1 MTRLRFFLLIC
12 FFSLYCSNRPPVS
25 DTTIPQAAPKSLQQQ
40 ISLETLSLREKI
52 AQMIM
57 VRIRGDFYTD
67 KNWYR
72 QQLRGWISENKIGGL
87 ITFGGSVHGSFY
99 NIEEFQRWADVP
111 LLVAADYERGTGQW
125 LSGGTLFPTN
135 MAVAAAGDPEL
146 AYQQGRIT
154 AIEAKSLG
162 VQIAFAPVMDVNNNP
177 ENPIINFRSYS
188 DDPETVARYGT
199 EFIKGL
205 QSEGLIA
212 CAKHFPGHGNTATD
226 SHSSLPTIPGDRE
239 QLDAVELRPFKKAVE
254 AGVGMIMVGHI
265 AVPGLDPS
273 GRAASQ
279 SEIITRGLLR
289 DTWGFDGVIVTD
301 GMEMGGL
308 TNSAW
313 AGESAIRAI
322 EAGADILLLP
332 MDVLH
337 TINAVEEAVQ
347 TGRLSEQRIDESVN
361 RILQLKTSLGLLST
375 KVNETWAEVERDVG
389 TTEHRDLAK
398 DIARKSITV
407 IKDSGNLPLKPEKI
421 KKLAHLILTMDA
433 NGRDQLSPFVSD
445 VARTHGNVEEIFIS
459 DKLDDAVT
467 DDILR
472 RVSKADKVLVTLL
485 VRIRM
490 NKGLSTIDPSH
501 NKLLTRLHE
510 KNISFV
516 TVGFGSPYLPDYDIL
531 DTYLCA
537 YGYGAV
543 SQRAAADALWGR
555 IAVSGK
561 LPVNLNE
568 KYRRGDGVDIKK
580 RTWGFGQADR
590 KYDLDQARQVL
601 NKAIE
606 DHIFPGAQIF
616 IAQNGNIIADEGIGN
631 LTYEPDSP
639 HVDKTTIYDVASL
652 TKVLATTPVFMKMAA
667 KRQLAL
673 DQEVRQFFPEFTGG
687 GREVVTLRHL
697 LTHSSGLPAYYQY
710 FLDDRFHSKTDILTD
725 ILARDLEFTPGTDFS
740 YSDLGIIL
748 LGAVIEKVSRRG
760 LDELAAKWVFNPLG
774 MNRTMYAP
782 PKKWFPSIAPT
793 ENDTIFRHRLI
804 RGEVHDENAWLMGG
818 VAPHAGVFSTAE
830 DIGKYAQM
838 LVNGGTFLGTRYFSS
853 RQIRQYTRRQE
864 LPPGSD
870 RAIGW
875 DTPSLNGKSSAGD
888 LFSKS
893 SFGHLG
899 FTGTSL
905 WVDPERKIIVVLLTN
920 RVYPTRERGGIW
932 SVRRAFYTE
941 VMQTLL
947 NE

>member
-1 MTRLRFFLLIC
+1 
-12 FFSLYCSNRPPVS
+12 
-25 DTTIPQAAPKSLQQQ
+25 
-40 ISLETLSLREKI
+40 
-52 AQMIM
+52 MIM

-72 QQLRGWISENKIGGL
+72 RQLRSWITESGIGGL

-99 NIEEFQRWADVP
+99 NIEEFQHWADVP

-135 MAVAAAGDPEL
+135 MAVAATGNPEL
-146 AYQQGRIT
+146 AFQQGRVT
-154 AIEAKSLG
+154 AVEAKSLG

-177 ENPIINFRSYS
+177 ENPIINFRSYG
-188 DDPETVARYGT
+188 DDPDIVAQYGT
-199 EFIKGL
+199 GFIKGL

-226 SHSSLPTIPGDRE
+226 SHTSLPTIPGDRR
-239 QLDAVELRPFKKAVE
+239 QLEAVELKPFKKAVE

-279 SEIITRGLLR
+279 SAVITKGLLR

-308 TNSAW
+308 TELAW
-313 AGESAIRAI
+313 AGESAVRAI

-332 MDVLH
+332 MDVMH
-337 TINAVEEAVQ
+337 TIDAVEEAVI
-347 TGRLSEQRIDESVN
+347 TGRLTEQRIDESVN
-361 RILQLKTSLGLLST
+361 RILKLKTTLGLFDKKAAENWS
-375 KVNETWAEVERDVG
+375 EVEKDVG
-389 TTEHRDLAK
+389 TTEHRNIAK
-398 DIARKSITV
+398 NIAEKSITV
-407 IKDSGNLPLKPEKI
+407 VKDSGNLPLKPEKI
-421 KKLAHLILTMDA
+421 RKLAHLILTTDA
-433 NGRDQLSPFVSD
+433 NGRDQLNPFISD
-445 VARTHGNVEEIFIS
+445 VARTHGNVEEIFVS
-459 DKLDDAVT
+459 DKLDSAVME
-467 DDILR
+467 DILR

-485 VRIRM
+485 VRIKM

-501 NKLLTRLHE
+501 EKLLSNLHD

-561 LPVNLNE
+561 LPVDLNE
-568 KYRRGDGVDIKK
+568 EYRRGDGVNIKK
-580 RTWGFGQADR
+580 RTWGFGKADHQ
-590 KYDLDQARQVL
+590 YDLEQARQIL
-601 NKAIE
+601 NKAI
-606 DHIFPGAQIF
+606 DAQIFPGAQIF
-616 IAQNGNIIADEGIGN
+616 IAQDGDIITDEGIGR
-631 LTYEPDSP
+631 LTYAPNAP
-639 HVDKTTIYDVASL
+639 AVDRETIYDVASL

-667 KRQLAL
+667 KHQLAL
-673 DQEVRQFFPEFTGG
+673 DQEVRQFYPEFTGG

-697 LTHSSGLPAYYQY
+697 LTHSSGLPAYYRY
-710 FLDDRFHSKTDILTD
+710 FLDDNFQSKTDILAD
-725 ILARDLEFTPGTDFS
+725 ILTRDLEFMPGTDFA

-748 LGAVIEKVSRRG
+748 LGAVIEKVSRQR
-760 LDELAAKWVFNPLG
+760 LDELAAKWIFRPLG
-774 MNRTMYAP
+774 MNRTMYNP
-782 PKKWFPSIAPT
+782 QGKWLPSIAPT
-793 ENDTIFRHRLI
+793 ENDSIFRHRQI
-804 RGEVHDENAWLMGG
+804 KGEVHDENAWLMGG
-818 VAPHAGVFSTAE
+818 VASHAGVFSTAE

-875 DTPSLNGKSSAGD
+875 DTPSRNDRSSAGD

-893 SFGHLG
+893 SYGHLG

-905 WVDPERKIIVVLLTN
+905 WIDPERKIIIILLTN
-920 RVYPTRERGGIW
+920 RVYPTREKGGMW
-932 SVRRAFYTE
+932 AVRRSFYTA
-941 VMQTLL
+941 VMQALL
-947 NE
+947 Q